1 MPLFRRRPREEDPRG
16 AELIERLSA
25 RHEELA
31 GAPDSDMA
39 QKLAALF
46 SELGLEAEQIS
57 DEAWLVKQGE
67 ESMAVVWG
75 PEYGVLNVGFAYA
88 EPPELSLIL
97 LAHNADGNLSWYL
110 VEDDGQDVVE
120 TRVLASLGQF
130 DRQLVIAVLEAAA
143 LQLDGDQLAQRLR
156 AQLDSPPDALT
167 ALEAALAEL
176 GLESEP
182 LTDPVTGRVVQTE
195 LGALELRVLPGEEA
209 IALSVELERSRQP
222 EDPHSALW
230 MLKLCAAMARVGVS
244 GPDDQG
250 QWIVT
255 SGFVVPNRPV
265 SARALAWAMIN
276 LLNLARQF
284 ASNK

>member
-1 MPLFRRRPREEDPRG
+1 MPLFRRRRREDPRG

-25 RHEELA
+25 RHQELA
-31 GAPDSDMA
+31 GAPDPGMA
-39 QKLAALF
+39 EKLAALF
-46 SELGLEAEQIS
+46 DELGLEVEQTSAES
-57 DEAWLVKQGE
+57 WLVKQGE

-75 PEYGVLNVGFAYA
+75 PEYGVLNVDFAYA

-97 LAHNADGNLSWYL
+97 LAHNADGLLSWYL
-110 VEDDGQDVVE
+110 VEDDGQDVVQ
-120 TRVLASLGQF
+120 TRVLASLPHF
-130 DRQLVIAVLEAAA
+130 DRQLVIAALEAAA
-143 LQLDGDQLAQRLR
+143 LQLDGDKLAQRLR
-156 AQLDSPPDALT
+156 AQLDSPPDAAA

-182 LTDPVTGRVVQTE
+182 LADRVGGRVVQTE
-195 LGALELRVLPGEEA
+195 LGQLELRVLPGEEA

-222 EDPHSALW
+222 EDPRTALW
-230 MLKLCAAMARVGVS
+230 MLKLSAAMARVGVS
-244 GPDDQG
+244 GPDEQG

-265 SARALAWAMIN
+265 SAQALAWAMIN

-284 ASNK
+284 ASNN